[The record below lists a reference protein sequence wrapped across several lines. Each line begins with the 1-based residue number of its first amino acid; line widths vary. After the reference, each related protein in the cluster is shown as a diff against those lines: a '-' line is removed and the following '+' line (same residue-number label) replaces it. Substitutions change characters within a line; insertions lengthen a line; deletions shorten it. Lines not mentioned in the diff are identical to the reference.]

1 MSKDEYVR
9 IPRELAE
16 KFVKYYVPA
25 MDSNSP
31 ARQLVDCV
39 RPQLKTVEERRAE
52 RLALPW
58 VSGSPSNG
66 ATLHPSYKPEDFREL
81 KRHAAEMAQML
92 ERSLVYSNCEETV
105 KAADDL
111 LTRAKWYSE
120 ADNG

>member
-1 MSKDEYVR
+1 MSKDEYVK

-16 KFVKYYVPA
+16 QFVKYYVPA

-39 RPQLKTVEERRAE
+39 RPQLKTAEERRAE
-52 RLALPW
+52 RLGLPW
-58 VSGSPSNG
+58 LGNLVSNPGNRDDVS
-66 ATLHPSYKPEDFREL
+66 TLRD
-81 KRHAAEMAQML
+81 HAADLAQML